1 MQLENQVPSFI
12 SVTKEEPMMVDS
24 FIQLPVNDRKRT
36 KQLMI
41 ECQNL
46 KQCYHVLFQNNT
58 ESIFTIDAEDRFTSV
73 NSALE
78 ENSGYTAKE
87 LIGLPFTRLFD
98 HRQLPIIKAFFDR
111 ARMGET
117 QQFQTD
123 IIGKL
128 GKKDFYDIKLIPVI
142 RDEKVSCIYGIA
154 KNVTELK
161 KIENKLTELSYY
173 DHLTGLP
180 NKHRFTEQLI
190 SSMKRAKKNQQSF
203 ALLSI
208 DIDRFKM
215 INESVGYLIG
225 DQIIQQLA
233 YRVNQTLPTDSFLG
247 SFGGDR
253 FLCLLPE
260 NLQTEEIMRLTQTLL
275 ETIDRPIIIQ
285 QQEIHVTASFGI
297 SLYPNDGIDSEQL
310 MKNADIAMHLSK
322 QKGGNQLTFFSEEMN
337 EEVLKR
343 FEMEG
348 YLRKALKNKQ
358 FTLHYQP
365 LVCLESGELFGSEA
379 LIRWYHPKIGNISPA
394 QFIPL
399 AEETGLINDI
409 GRWVLNEACKQ
420 NKLWH
425 DQGFTHLQISVNVAA
440 RQFQQKHFLKVVKDA
455 LQQSGLP
462 PKYLILELTESTM
475 LKNKKHSI
483 AVMKELQRMG
493 IQVSID
499 DFGTGYSSLSYLKD
513 LPIDTLK
520 IDRSFIHNLRMNTS
534 DAAIVKAIITM
545 GKGLQLKVLAEGVET
560 EEQMKVLKKLDCHFA
575 QGYFFQ
581 KPLVNQEFE
590 KGLQQQ

>member
-1 MQLENQVPSFI
+1 
-12 SVTKEEPMMVDS
+12 MMVDS
-24 FIQLPVNDRKRT
+24 FIQQLTVNDSNRT

-41 ECQNL
+41 EWQNL
-46 KQCYHVLFQNNT
+46 KQCYHALFQNNT
-58 ESIFTIDAEDRFTSV
+58 ESIFTIDVEGRFTSV
-73 NSALE
+73 NSAFE
-78 ENSGYTAKE
+78 ENSGYPAKE

-98 HRQLPIIKAFFDR
+98 HRQLPVITAFFDR
-111 ARMGET
+111 AKMGET
-117 QQFQTD
+117 QKLQAG

-128 GKKDFYDIKLIPVI
+128 GKKDFFDIKLIPVI

-203 ALLSI
+203 ALLSF
-208 DIDRFKM
+208 DIDRFKI

-225 DQIIQQLA
+225 DQIIKQLA
-233 YRVNQTLPTDSFLG
+233 NRVNQALPTDSFLG
-247 SFGGDR
+247 SFGGDS

-260 NLQTEEIMRLTQTLL
+260 NIQTEEIIRLTQTLL
-275 ETIDRPIIIQ
+275 EVIDRPFVIQ

-297 SLYPNDGIDSEQL
+297 SLYPNDGMDSEQL

-322 QKGGNQLTFFSEEMN
+322 KKGGNQLTFFSEEMN
-337 EEVLKR
+337 DEVLKR

-348 YLRKALKNKQ
+348 YLRKAIKNQQ

-379 LIRWYHPKIGNISPA
+379 LIRWHHPNIGNVSPA

-409 GRWVLNEACKQ
+409 GQWVLNEACKQ

-440 RQFQQKHFLKVVKDA
+440 RQFQQKHFVEVVKDA
-455 LQQSGLP
+455 LLQSGLP
-462 PKYLILELTESTM
+462 PRYLILELTESTM

-483 AVMKELQRMG
+483 AVMTELQRMG
-493 IQVSID
+493 IRVSID
-499 DFGTGYSSLSYLKD
+499 DFGTGYSSLSYLRD
-513 LPIDTLK
+513 FPIDTLK

-545 GKGLQLKVLAEGVET
+545 GKGLQIKVLAEGVET

-581 KPLVNQEFE
+581 KPLGNQEFE
-590 KGLQQQ
+590 KGLQQHLS